1 MLELNDVLLEGEK
14 TTLSMMAHEGQLTC
28 LTCDGAAAGGDGRLL
43 RWLHA
48 MLGLEPVTSG
58 FISIDGEPLTPQT
71 VQSLRRLMA
80 FAPCHLQA
88 VGQVRVYE
96 PPTEQEVFALR
107 ANRDVPISN
116 GLLAEEARRTGA
128 SGQQAR
134 LLAVAVLLQRPV
146 LLVEGGVAASAGYL
160 RRLAEAGRT
169 VIATTRD
176 GGLLAAAD
184 NVVEIG

>member
-1 MLELNDVLLEGEK
+1 
-14 TTLSMMAHEGQLTC
+14 
-28 LTCDGAAAGGDGRLL
+28 
-43 RWLHA
+43 
-48 MLGLEPVTSG
+48 
-58 FISIDGEPLTPQT
+58 
-71 VQSLRRLMA
+71 MA